1 MSNKRNEA
9 AGFTGD
15 SVESVSAAINRY
27 AGQNEMEPVSVS
39 ICQEGAGSSAYFRG
53 IAVFT
58 PQYEDEEVEGTEEAG
73 Y

>member
-1 MSNKRNEA
+1 MQNEA
-9 AGFTGD
+9 AGFTGE
-15 SVESVSAAINRY
+15 SVEAVSAAINRY
-27 AGQNEMEPVSVS
+27 AGQNGMEPVSVS

-58 PQYEDEEVEGTEEAG
+58 PQYEEGEDEGAEEVG

>member
-1 MSNKRNEA
+1 M
-9 AGFTGD
+9 
-15 SVESVSAAINRY
+15 SAAINRY

-58 PQYEDEEVEGTEEAG
+58 PQFEEEEEGEEEAS

>member
-1 MSNKRNEA
+1 MRNEA

-27 AGQNEMEPVSVS
+27 AGQNGMEPVSVS

-58 PQYEDEEVEGTEEAG
+58 PQFEEEEEGAEEAS

>member
-1 MSNKRNEA
+1 M
-9 AGFTGD
+9 
-15 SVESVSAAINRY
+15 ESVSAAINRY
-27 AGQNEMEPVSVS
+27 AGQNGMEPLSVS

-58 PQYEDEEVEGTEEAG
+58 PQYEEDEEEGMGEAG

>member
-1 MSNKRNEA
+1 MRNEA

-27 AGQNEMEPVSVS
+27 AGQNGMEPVSVS

-58 PQYEDEEVEGTEEAG
+58 PQYEEEEDGAEEAG